1 MAKVLL
7 EEGKRCSW
15 KVTRHAL
22 MSVAAAISLLA
33 AVPAPGSAQTS
44 SPCDDTDVVGES
56 ESLDA
61 LRADCRALWAF
72 YNRLSDPGSLDDAG
86 TGQWGA
92 SNSIYAWEGL
102 TIGLSNEEYRVTGLS
117 LYNSGLRGSISAE
130 VGKLTELE
138 SLDLSYNS
146 LSGSIPTAI
155 GKLTKLGELE
165 LGNNS
170 LRGRI
175 PTDIGKLTNLER
187 LQLRRNSLTG
197 RIPTD
202 IGKLTN
208 LEYLNLSGNSLTGRI
223 PTNIGKLTNLEYLNL
238 SGNRLSGSIPS
249 AIGDLTNLE
258 DLDLSYM
265 NLSGS
270 LPTKMSNLTNLQYL
284 YLQNNRLRMG
294 VLPGSIPTA
303 LSQLNLAFLNLDNNI
318 FLNPTPPPEGD
329 NGEGDNEGEG
339 EGDNGEGDNEGE
351 GEGGDDDNEGE
362 GEGEGG
368 DNEGEGEGGDGDNE
382 GEGEGGGGDD
392 NEGEGEGE
400 GEGDGDNG
408 DGDNGDG
415 DNGNQGEGDSG
426 EGEGDEGSTQTD
438 SPCDSTDVVEET
450 LDALR
455 ADCRALWAFYN
466 RLSDPGSLDDAG
478 TSQWGASN
486 SIYAWRGVTIDYDT
500 AEHTRPRPAQLRV
513 VGLSLYNSGL
523 RGSISA
529 EIGNLTEL
537 KNLDLSYNSLS
548 GSIPT
553 AIGNLTK
560 LGELEL
566 GNNSLTGRIPT
577 AIGNLTNLR
586 RLQLRN
592 NDLRGSIPTAIGN
605 LTKLEYLNLS
615 GNNHTGTIPTAIGNL
630 TNLKYLNF
638 SRNIWMSGSIPAA
651 IGNLTNLEDLDLSYM
666 NLSGSL
672 PTEMRNLT
680 SLQNAYLQYNRL
692 RMGVLPGSIPAA
704 LSQLNLVFLNLDN
717 NIFLNPTPPTDG
729 DNDND
734 EGDGSE
740 GDGDSGESRILIGP
754 GRYRDREGRIF
765 IGPRGEGGIGPVA
778 EVGEIDGDPEPPSEP
793 GPGED
798 DGQPVGRFADDDRSV
813 HQANIEVIAD
823 RGITLGC
830 DPTRLDRFCPD
841 REITRAQMMAFLAR
855 ALSVEGDPEAENS
868 FGDVA
873 DDAWYLPYL
882 ARLAE
887 LGVAQ
892 ADPDGNFR
900 PLDPLTRADMAVLL
914 TRAFAH
920 ITAVAEPTGVFEDV
934 PANAP
939 YAGEVE
945 AILNV
950 GITRGCSNQ
959 PMLYCP
965 DNTVTRAQMASFLA
979 QALESAP

>member
-22 MSVAAAISLLA
+22 MSVAAAISLLV
-33 AVPAPGSAQTS
+33 AVPAAPGSAQTS

-61 LRADCRALWAF
+61 LRADCKALWAF

-86 TGQWGA
+86 TSQWGA

-138 SLDLSYNS
+138 NLDLSYNS

-170 LRGRI
+170 LTGRI
-175 PTDIGKLTNLER
+175 PNDIGKLTNLER
-187 LQLRRNSLTG
+187 LQLRRNSLSG
-197 RIPTD
+197 SIPSA

-208 LEYLNLSGNSLTGRI
+208 LEYLNLSRNSLTGRI
-223 PTNIGKLTNLEYLNL
+223 PTDIGKLTNLEYLNL

-249 AIGDLTNLE
+249 AIGDLANLE

-270 LPTKMSNLTNLQYL
+270 LPTKMRNLTNLQNL

-294 VLPGSIPTA
+294 VLPGSIPSV
-303 LSQLNLAFLNLDNNI
+303 LSQLNLVFLNLDNNI
-318 FLNPTPPPEGD
+318 FFNPTPPTDGD
-329 NGEGDNEGEG
+329 NGEGEG

-351 GEGGDDDNEGE
+351 GEGDNDQGDNEGEGDSDQGDDDDNEGDDNE
-362 GEGEGG
+362 GDSDEGGGG
-368 DNEGEGEGGDGDNE
+368 DNEGEDDSDEGGDDNGDSDNGGNE
-382 GEGEGGGGDD
+382 GEG
-392 NEGEGEGE
+392 
-400 GEGDGDNG
+400 
-408 DGDNGDG
+408 
-415 DNGNQGEGDSG
+415 DSDQ
-426 EGEGDEGSTQTD
+426 GDEGSTQTD
-438 SPCDSTDVVEET
+438 SPCDSTDVVEES

-537 KNLDLSYNSLS
+537 KNLDLSYNNLS

-553 AIGNLTK
+553 AMGNLTK

-577 AIGNLTNLR
+577 AIGNLTNLQ

-605 LTKLEYLNLS
+605 LTSLKYLNLS
-615 GNNHTGTIPTAIGNL
+615 GNNHTGSIPTAIGNL
-630 TNLKYLNF
+630 TSLEYLNL

-672 PTEMRNLT
+672 PIEMRNLT

-692 RMGVLPGSIPAA
+692 RMGVLPGSIPTA

-729 DNDND
+729 DN
-734 EGDGSE
+734 GD
-740 GDGDSGESRILIGP
+740 GDGDSDSGEEDDDSGEGRILIGP

-887 LGVAQ
+887 LEVAQ

-934 PANAP
+934 PADAP

-945 AILNV
+945 AILNAD
-950 GITRGCSNQ
+950 ITRGCSNQ

>member
-1 MAKVLL
+1 M
-7 EEGKRCSW
+7 
-15 KVTRHAL
+15 
-22 MSVAAAISLLA
+22 
-33 AVPAPGSAQTS
+33 
-44 SPCDDTDVVGES
+44 
-56 ESLDA
+56 
-61 LRADCRALWAF
+61 
-72 YNRLSDPGSLDDAG
+72 
-86 TGQWGA
+86 
-92 SNSIYAWEGL
+92 
-102 TIGLSNEEYRVTGLS
+102 
-117 LYNSGLRGSISAE
+117 
-130 VGKLTELE
+130 
-138 SLDLSYNS
+138 
-146 LSGSIPTAI
+146 
-155 GKLTKLGELE
+155 
-165 LGNNS
+165 
-170 LRGRI
+170 
-175 PTDIGKLTNLER
+175 
-187 LQLRRNSLTG
+187 
-197 RIPTD
+197 
-202 IGKLTN
+202 
-208 LEYLNLSGNSLTGRI
+208 
-223 PTNIGKLTNLEYLNL
+223 
-238 SGNRLSGSIPS
+238 
-249 AIGDLTNLE
+249 
-258 DLDLSYM
+258 
-265 NLSGS
+265 
-270 LPTKMSNLTNLQYL
+270 
-284 YLQNNRLRMG
+284 
-294 VLPGSIPTA
+294 
-303 LSQLNLAFLNLDNNI
+303 
-318 FLNPTPPPEGD
+318 
-329 NGEGDNEGEG
+329 
-339 EGDNGEGDNEGE
+339 
-351 GEGGDDDNEGE
+351 
-362 GEGEGG
+362 
-368 DNEGEGEGGDGDNE
+368 
-382 GEGEGGGGDD
+382 
-392 NEGEGEGE
+392 
-400 GEGDGDNG
+400 
-408 DGDNGDG
+408 
-415 DNGNQGEGDSG
+415 
-426 EGEGDEGSTQTD
+426 
-438 SPCDSTDVVEET
+438 VEET

-455 ADCRALWAFYN
+455 ADCRALWTFYN

-577 AIGNLTNLR
+577 AIDNLTNLQ

-605 LTKLEYLNLS
+605 LTNLKYLNLS

-630 TNLKYLNF
+630 TNLEYLNF

-672 PTEMRNLT
+672 PTEMSNLT
-680 SLQNAYLQYNRL
+680 NLQNVYLQYNRL
-692 RMGVLPGSIPAA
+692 RMGVLPGLIPTA

-729 DNDND
+729 DN
-734 EGDGSE
+734 GDGDSDSGE

-855 ALSVEGDPEAENS
+855 ALSEEGDPEAENS
-868 FGDVA
+868 FADVA

-882 ARLAE
+882 TRLAE

-900 PLDPLTRADMAVLL
+900 PFDPLTRADMAVLL

-934 PANAP
+934 PADAP
-939 YAGEVE
+939 YASEVE